1 MPPARRHGKLRQR
14 LRSEID
20 KLEPH
25 TALSTERELSARPE
39 VSRSTVRQALDSLA
53 DAGIVYRVHGAG
65 TFVAAQTISKSHTL
79 TSFTEDM
86 HARGLTPGTRLI
98 AADETVAGRSIGEEL
113 RTAPDH
119 RVLRLIRL
127 RTADDRPMC
136 LETVHLRADRGP
148 GLLSLDLNTSLY
160 DILQNQ
166 YALRLV
172 RADQVWTAISLDER
186 SAILLGVPAGATA
199 FHVRRVALDEWGRTP
214 TALLP
219 AEKNASRCTW
229 WPGARRRASLLPA
242 VSCTTARPFSAV
254 HWAAWSI
261 CGTRRRSSSAVVSCP
276 AARPTGSR

>member
-14 LRSEID
+14 LSSEID

-25 TALSTERELSARPE
+25 TALPTERELAVRHE

-98 AADETVAGRSIGEEL
+98 AADETVAGRSTGEEL

-136 LETVHLRADRGP
+136 LETVHLRADRVP

-166 YALRLV
+166 YTLRLV
-172 RADQVWTAISLDER
+172 RAEQVWTAISLDER
-186 SAILLGVPAGATA
+186 SAILLGVPAGAAA
-199 FHVRRVALDEWGRTP
+199 FHVRRVGLDERGRPQEATTSRSTGWWAEAGRVPSGLDCPKDGIETKDRLFVMFLDGRVRACCHARVAFP
-214 TALLP
+214 TL
-219 AEKNASRCTW
+219 
-229 WPGARRRASLLPA
+229 
-242 VSCTTARPFSAV
+242 
-254 HWAAWSI
+254 
-261 CGTRRRSSSAVVSCP
+261 
-276 AARPTGSR
+276 